1 MRVIALVSLALA
13 LAASSLPLSTRS
25 DGGVSTTKRES
36 TANGTLGAVGS
47 GLGSAVNPLGNGT
60 ASASSLENGLLAGS
74 ENGGGVYKSGSSTTS
89 GLGSI
94 GQTRRSTTSSTP
106 ANVTGAVSQL
116 GGEAST
122 VSGTSA
128 TSNPIIA
135 NVTSGA
141 SLLGGGVSTG
151 GGTSANSS
159 SILSSVTSVVSQL
172 VGGASTVGGTSAT
185 SNPILANVTSA
196 TSSTSNPVTRD
207 TLRSRDDASS
217 AGQTVSSAANV
228 TSTAAGLPSS
238 AENGAEGAVV
248 GAVSGAVSSLG
259 QSG

>member
-36 TANGTLGAVGS
+36 TGTLGAVS
-47 GLGSAVNPLGNGT
+47 RGLGNAVDPLANGT

-122 VSGTSA
+122 VGGTSA
-128 TSNPIIA
+128 TSNPIVA
-135 NVTSGA
+135 GVTSGA

-185 SNPILANVTSA
+185 SNPILTNVTSA

-238 AENGAEGAVV
+238 AENGAEGTVV